1 MFTRQEVC
9 ALTGIPVERFK
20 SLVRRDQIAI
30 ILANES
36 GWNYFSAM
44 DVFRIAI
51 QERLSCQIGYADGL
65 SADTAAKIISNN
77 AEGIEE
83 VFWQSLGK
91 KAAPDKWF
99 GYVGFS
105 GDLDV
110 NNGGDGV
117 FGTLSEVT
125 KLIERKDRNGEQ
137 PMRVFLVNADSVLR
151 EVAARATKHLNID
164 FIVSGKTEMADA
176 ARE

>member
-9 ALTGIPVERFK
+9 VLTGIPVERFK
-20 SLVRRDQIAI
+20 SLIRRDQIAI
-30 ILANES
+30 ILPDGP

-44 DVFRIAI
+44 DVFKIAI

-65 SADTAAKIISNN
+65 PADTAAMISDNN
-77 AEGIEE
+77 KAALWDF
-83 VFWQSLGK
+83 FWQFPAGK
-91 KAAPDKWF
+91 AEPDKWI

-110 NNGGDGV
+110 NNGGKNI

-125 KLIERKDRNGEQ
+125 KSIERTKSDE

-151 EVAARATKHLNID
+151 EVAARAIKHLNID
-164 FIVSGKTEMADA
+164 FIVSGKTEMADS
-176 ARE
+176 ARD